1 MEMNFEDKLAE
12 LETIVEKL
20 EKGKLSLDESL
31 ELFEDGIML
40 SRECNAILK
49 NARQKV
55 EKLIEED
62 NNLKSEDFVL
72 HDENI
77 NGGNCQQN

>member
-1 MEMNFEDKLAE
+1 MEMSFEDKLTE

-20 EKGKLSLDESL
+20 EKGQMSLDESL
-31 ELFEDGIML
+31 VLFEHGITL
-40 SRECNAILK
+40 SRECSAILK

-62 NNLKSEDFVL
+62 NSLKSEVFDL
-72 HDENI
+72 PDDPIEEN
-77 NGGNCQQN
+77 NC

>member
-20 EKGKLSLDESL
+20 EKGQLPLDESL
-31 ELFEDGIML
+31 ELFEHAINL
-40 SRECNAILK
+40 SRECNIILK
-49 NARQKV
+49 SARQKV

-62 NNLKSEDFVL
+62 NSLKSEDL
-72 HDENI
+72 ALPNENI
-77 NGGNCQQN
+77 EGDSS